1 MDIVER
7 FLQYVR
13 VNSQSNPESNTCP
26 STPEQLAFAQ
36 KLAADLRDIGL
47 ADVEVSQ
54 YGYVTATLPANT
66 DAKIP
71 TVGFIAHLDTSPD
84 TPANNVQPRI
94 IKEYDGD
101 DIHLN
106 DPLGVVMTTDDF
118 PELLQYKGQD
128 LIVTD
133 GTTLLGADDKAGI
146 AAIFTALENLI
157 AHPEILHGKVRIC
170 FTPDEEIGRGA
181 DHFDVKAF
189 GADFAYTIDGGTL
202 GELQYESFNAAEAT
216 VDIAGRNVHPG
227 YAFNK
232 LRNSMTLATRFIA
245 SLPAN
250 EVPESTTGFDG
261 FFHLVS
267 FNGTVEKTTMHF
279 LIRDFKRSGFDQ
291 RKQLLVDIAR
301 AFNRRIGAEYV
312 EVAIRDTYYNMKEMI
327 EPVSYV
333 VDYAR
338 QAMADCGVSCHVL
351 PVRGG
356 TDGSRLSFMG
366 LPTPNIF
373 SGGENFHGRYE
384 FLPIESL
391 RKSAEVVERIVQV
404 VANARS

>member
-36 KLAADLRDIGL
+36 KLAADLRDIGM

-312 EVAIRDTYYNMKEMI
+312 EVAIRDTYYNMKEMT